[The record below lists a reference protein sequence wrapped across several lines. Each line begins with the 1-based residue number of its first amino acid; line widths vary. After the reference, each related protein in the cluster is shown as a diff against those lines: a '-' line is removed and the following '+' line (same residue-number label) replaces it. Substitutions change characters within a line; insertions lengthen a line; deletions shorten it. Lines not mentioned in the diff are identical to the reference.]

1 MQRILKLKQLASNFP
16 KAPINTTSFSNSL
29 TTIKNPLF
37 SSFSRHP
44 FHSNLSWSA
53 HHTLPLKA
61 DTFLFNP
68 LLVQRSFLCFSSTQM
83 RKCLFDCKVLFL
95 RAQLPKRSF
104 QFTPSSRSSGCEK
117 EKKLVVLTNWRRCF
131 AFSFDFSASKQSL
144 ELYQSFMVKNFTVS
158 LDNVLHG
165 RVHTMITSAFS
176 HVDMEHIV
184 SNMIG
189 LYFFG
194 MNIVTQ
200 SFCEVRH
207 SAIETSSLV
216 VKRLGNTLG
225 PEYLL
230 KLYLAGAIGGSV
242 FYIVHHAFLAMSSKG
257 QGMWQKDPSR
267 TPALGA
273 SGAVNAIMLLN
284 IFLNPKATIYLD
296 FIIPVPA
303 MLLGVFLIGKDVL
316 RIVEG
321 NSNIS
326 GSAHLGGV
334 AVAAIA
340 WARIRRGLF

>member
-1 MQRILKLKQLASNFP
+1 
-16 KAPINTTSFSNSL
+16 
-29 TTIKNPLF
+29 
-37 SSFSRHP
+37 
-44 FHSNLSWSA
+44 
-53 HHTLPLKA
+53 
-61 DTFLFNP
+61 
-68 LLVQRSFLCFSSTQM
+68 
-83 RKCLFDCKVLFL
+83 
-95 RAQLPKRSF
+95 
-104 QFTPSSRSSGCEK
+104 
-117 EKKLVVLTNWRRCF
+117 
-131 AFSFDFSASKQSL
+131 
-144 ELYQSFMVKNFTVS
+144 MVKNFTVS

-194 MNIVTQ
+194 MNI
-200 SFCEVRH
+200 
-207 SAIETSSLV
+207 
-216 VKRLGNTLG
+216 GNTLG

-242 FYIVHHAFLAMSSKG
+242 FYLVHHAFLAMSSKG

-303 MLLGVFLIGKDVL
+303 MLLGVFLIGKDML

>member
-16 KAPINTTSFSNSL
+16 KAPINTTTFSNSL

-104 QFTPSSRSSGCEK
+104 QFTPSSRSSGWRSWFHR
-117 EKKLVVLTNWRRCF
+117 LTANDVVLGLIITNVAVFLLWRI
-131 AFSFDFSASKQSL
+131 AD
-144 ELYQSFMVKNFTVS
+144 QSFMVKNFTVS

-194 MNIVTQ
+194 MNI
-200 SFCEVRH
+200 
-207 SAIETSSLV
+207 
-216 VKRLGNTLG
+216 GNTLG

-242 FYIVHHAFLAMSSKG
+242 FYLVHHAFLAMSSKG